1 MELFMDRYGGII
13 TLVLAGLLAV
23 LATLFF
29 LNDSK
34 MSKRIAY
41 LEGCCEQV
49 QERLENTSGADEE
62 AIRSC
67 VENEM
72 EAFKAQQAEIVS
84 KEIETQRETMKE
96 EIRAEMETEVMESV
110 KAQIEENQKSTSKT
124 TGKSTT
130 SKTNTS
136 QSTTANSEVTSV
148 TSSQSTTHVSSQSS
162 AEAADDPED
171 KHFVVGSGDD
181 EEED

>member
-13 TLVLAGLLAV
+13 TLVLAGILTL

-49 QERLENTSGADEE
+49 QERLESTSVADEE
-62 AIRSC
+62 TIRAA
-67 VENEM
+67 VESEM
-72 EAFKAQQAEIVS
+72 EAFRTQQAEMVS
-84 KEIETQRETMKE
+84 KEIEAEREALKE
-96 EIRAEMETEVMESV
+96 EIRAEIETEVMESV
-110 KAQIEENQKSTSKT
+110 KVQMEENRKSTSKT
-124 TGKSTT
+124 TGKSN
-130 SKTNTS
+130 SAKTNTS
-136 QSTTANSEVTSV
+136 QSVTTNTTAVETQITAQASR
-148 TSSQSTTHVSSQSS
+148 QSS
-162 AEAADDPED
+162 SEPADDPDD
-171 KHFVVGSGDD
+171 KHFVVGSGD